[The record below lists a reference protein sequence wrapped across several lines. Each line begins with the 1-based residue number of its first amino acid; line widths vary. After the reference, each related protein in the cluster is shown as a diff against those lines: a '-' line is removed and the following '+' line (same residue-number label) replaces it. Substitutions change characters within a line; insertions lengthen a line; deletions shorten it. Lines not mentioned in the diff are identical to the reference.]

1 MSSVV
6 ARVQEHE
13 ELLNDIQ
20 INNKVKE
27 ESIKSIGKIVHT
39 ALNHCNR
46 NTDTIENI
54 EDRLLAIETNDRSE
68 QKEKETIKQMQDTI
82 TDLKCRS
89 MKNNLIFSG
98 LHFQQNEICEVKIQ
112 IFLESELGINYR
124 VSFGKINLHRFGK
137 PGLNG
142 VRPILYRRELE
153 HVLSQTYRL
162 KGKRFGICE
171 QFPPEIE
178 NKRKELYPVMKK
190 ANADCKKVKLVR
202 DKLYINGKPYNNTTA
217 SNKQTTE
224 YRDVLLNN
232 KSSLTINGSPPIP
245 PRRFKCS
252 RNDSVGDENEKSTL
266 STHIYE
272 G

>member
-13 ELLNDIQ
+13 DLLNDIQ
-20 INNKVKE
+20 INSKVIE
-27 ESIKSIGKIVHT
+27 ESVESIGKIVDT

-54 EDRLLAIETNDRSE
+54 ENRLLAIETDDRSKH
-68 QKEKETIKQMQDTI
+68 KEKETIKQMQETI

-89 MKNNLIFSG
+89 MKSNLIFSG
-98 LHFQQNEICEVKIQ
+98 LHFQQNEICEAKIQ
-112 IFLESELGINYR
+112 DFLESELGINYR
-124 VSFGKINLHRFGK
+124 VSFGNVHRFGK

-142 VRPILYRRELE
+142 VRPIVARFIYRRELE

-190 ANADCKKVKLVR
+190 AKMVGKKVKLVR
-202 DKLYINGKPYNNTTA
+202 DKHYINGKPYNNTTA
-217 SNKQTTE
+217 SKKQTTE
-224 YRDVLLNN
+224 DRDVLLNN
-232 KSSLTINGSPPIP
+232 KFSFTINGSPPIP
-245 PRRFKCS
+245 PRRFKRS
-252 RNDSVGDENEKSTL
+252 RNDSVGDESEKSIL
-266 STHIYE
+266 STHM
-272 G
+272 